1 MIYQYKDKITNVR
14 LANQYTLAK
23 TLSMFDYEGLP
34 ETIPEKELE
43 RILQENGFAFIY
55 KWDNDIIAF
64 NGTLSGDVDYYNNP
78 TEITI
83 INNKTRKNK
92 TVPLNE
98 GVLILNDDYKL
109 GILPLINKYNSLI
122 NENEISI
129 IMANFNN
136 RVQKILSASDDNT
149 KASAKQYLDKVIA
162 GELAIIG
169 ESPFL
174 QDLKV
179 QGSSVS
185 NAQSFS
191 DMIELNQYF
200 KASLLNELGIQ
211 ANTNNKKERLIN
223 AEVEQNKELLYP
235 LVNNMYNNRIE
246 AIKALNDKYGLNVSV
261 EYGSVWKDRNVEKG
275 LENGNAIEVLEDE
288 TRFVESDSEIRNS
301 EPE

>member
-14 LANQYTLAK
+14 LANQYTLTK
-23 TLSMFDYEGLP
+23 TLSMFNYTGLP
-34 ETIPEKELE
+34 DTIPENELE

-55 KWDNDIIAF
+55 QWDNDIVAF
-64 NGTLSGDVDYYNNP
+64 TGAFSGDVDYYNNQ

-83 INNKTRKNK
+83 TNNKTRKNK

-109 GILPLINKYNSLI
+109 GILPLINKYNTLI

-129 IMANFNN
+129 VIANFNN

-149 KASAKQYLDKVIA
+149 KASANQFINKIIN

-185 NAQSFS
+185 STQSFS

-211 ANTNNKKERLIN
+211 ANTNTKKERLIN

-235 LVNNMYNNRIE
+235 LVNNMYNNRVE
-246 AIKALNDKYGLNVSV
+246 AIKALNDMYGLNVSV

-275 LENGNAIEVLEDE
+275 LENGNTIEVLENEKGIVE
-288 TRFVESDSEIRNS
+288 TDSEITDS
-301 EPE
+301 ES

>member
-23 TLSMFDYEGLP
+23 TLSMFDYTGLP
-34 ETIPEKELE
+34 DTIPEKELE

-55 KWDNDIIAF
+55 QWDNDIIAF
-64 NGTLSGDVDYYNNP
+64 NGSLSGDVDYYNNP
-78 TEITI
+78 TEINIT
-83 INNKTRKNK
+83 NNKTRKNK

-109 GILPLINKYNSLI
+109 GILKLINKYNSLI

-129 IMANFNN
+129 VMANFNN
-136 RVQKILSASDDNT
+136 RIQKILSASDDNT
-149 KASAKQYLDKVIA
+149 KASAKQYLDKVIS

-174 QDLKV
+174 EDLKV

-185 NAQSFS
+185 NAQSYA

-211 ANTNNKKERLIN
+211 ANINNKKERLIN

-246 AIKALNDKYGLNVSV
+246 AIKALNDKYGLNVTV

-288 TRFVESDSEIRNS
+288 TGIVESDSETGNS

>member
-1 MIYQYKDKITNVR
+1 MIYQYKDKRNNVN
-14 LANQYTLAK
+14 LANEYTLAK
-23 TLSMFDYEGLP
+23 TLSMFDYTGLP
-34 ETIPEKELE
+34 DTIPEKELE
-43 RILQENGFAFIY
+43 RILQENGYAFIY
-55 KWDNDIIAF
+55 QWDNDIIAF
-64 NGTLSGDVDYYNNP
+64 NGSLSGDVDYYNNQ
-78 TEITI
+78 TEINIT
-83 INNKTRKNK
+83 NNKTRKNK

-109 GILPLINKYNSLI
+109 GILKLINKYNTLI

-129 IMANFNN
+129 VMANFNN

-149 KASAKQYLDKVIA
+149 KESAKQYLDKVIA

-174 QDLKV
+174 EDLKV

-246 AIKALNDKYGLNVSV
+246 AVQAINDKFGLNVSV

-275 LENGNAIEVLEDE
+275 LENGNTIEVLEDE
-288 TRFVESDSEIRNS
+288 TRLVESDSEIRNS

>member
-1 MIYQYKDKITNVR
+1 MMYQYKDKRNNVI

-23 TLSMFDYEGLP
+23 TLSMFDYTGLP
-34 ETIPEKELE
+34 DTIPEKELE

-55 KWDNDIIAF
+55 QWGDDIIAF
-64 NGTLSGDVDYYNNP
+64 GGSLSGDVDYYNNP
-78 TEITI
+78 TEINIT
-83 INNKTRKNK
+83 NNKTRKNK
-92 TVPLNE
+92 TVNLND

-109 GILPLINKYNSLI
+109 GILKLIDKYNTLI

-129 IMANFNN
+129 VMANFNN

-149 KASAKQYLDKVIA
+149 KASAKQYLDKVIN

-174 QDLKV
+174 EDLKV

-246 AIKALNDKYGLNVSV
+246 AVQAINDKFGLNVSV

-275 LENGNAIEVLEDE
+275 LENGNTIEVLENE
-288 TRFVESDSEIRNS
+288 TRIVEPDSEITDS

>member
-1 MIYQYKDKITNVR
+1 MIYQYKDKINNVN
-14 LANQYTLAK
+14 LANEYTLAK

-34 ETIPEKELE
+34 DTIPEKELE

-55 KWDNDIIAF
+55 QWDNDIIAF
-64 NGTLSGDVDYYNNP
+64 NGSLSGDVDYYNNQ
-78 TEITI
+78 TEINIT
-83 INNKTRKNK
+83 NNKTRKNK

-109 GILPLINKYNSLI
+109 GILKLINKYNTLI

-129 IMANFNN
+129 VMANFNN

-246 AIKALNDKYGLNVSV
+246 AVQAINDKFGLNVSV

-275 LENGNAIEVLEDE
+275 LENGNTIEILEDE
-288 TRFVESDSEIRNS
+288 TRLVESDSEIRNS

>member
-23 TLSMFDYEGLP
+23 TLSMFDYTGLP
-34 ETIPEKELE
+34 DTIPEKELE

-55 KWDNDIIAF
+55 QWDNDIIAF
-64 NGTLSGDVDYYNNP
+64 NGSLSGDVDYYNNP
-78 TEITI
+78 TEINIT
-83 INNKTRKNK
+83 NNKTRKNK

-109 GILPLINKYNSLI
+109 GILKLINKYNSLI

-129 IMANFNN
+129 VMANFNN
-136 RVQKILSASDDNT
+136 RIQKILSASDDNT
-149 KASAKQYLDKVIA
+149 KASAKQYLDKVIS

-174 QDLKV
+174 EDLKV

-185 NAQSFS
+185 NAQSYA

-246 AIKALNDKYGLNVSV
+246 AIKALNDKYGLNVTV

-275 LENGNAIEVLEDE
+275 LENGNTIEVLEDQDGS
-288 TRFVESDSEIRNS
+288 VEPDSEITDS

>member
-1 MIYQYKDKITNVR
+1 
-14 LANQYTLAK
+14 
-23 TLSMFDYEGLP
+23 
-34 ETIPEKELE
+34 
-43 RILQENGFAFIY
+43 
-55 KWDNDIIAF
+55 
-64 NGTLSGDVDYYNNP
+64 
-78 TEITI
+78 
-83 INNKTRKNK
+83 
-92 TVPLNE
+92 
-98 GVLILNDDYKL
+98 
-109 GILPLINKYNSLI
+109 
-122 NENEISI
+122 
-129 IMANFNN
+129 MANFNN

-246 AIKALNDKYGLNVSV
+246 AVQAINDKFGLNVSV

-275 LENGNAIEVLEDE
+275 LENGNTIEVLEDQE
-288 TRFVESDSEIRNS
+288 GLNEPDSEITDS
-301 EPE
+301 ES